1 MTLLQFFL
9 NAIISPIKW
18 RGLFFTYKNG
28 DSWSAFLSR
37 LYVKLHFKK
46 SNNVSHNNPNIV
58 NDVFVVVYQF
68 LEGYNAHV
76 VQKKLYRVNERS
88 PQNPWNQFFKK
99 KKLSKVHTILWHNGM
114 VQFCFYK
121 KHCFN
126 INMFYTISWQKSRKF
141 VTIMPRELFP
151 LANKWNTLH
160 SSK

>member
-1 MTLLQFFL
+1 MFYIYLDEFLLSSFRFVYFTFIPTTFFVNWTHTKITLYILQQMTLLQFFL

-99 KKLSKVHTILWHNGM
+99 RKL
-114 VQFCFYK
+114 VQ
-121 KHCFN
+121 
-126 INMFYTISWQKSRKF
+126 
-141 VTIMPRELFP
+141 
-151 LANKWNTLH
+151 
-160 SSK
+160 